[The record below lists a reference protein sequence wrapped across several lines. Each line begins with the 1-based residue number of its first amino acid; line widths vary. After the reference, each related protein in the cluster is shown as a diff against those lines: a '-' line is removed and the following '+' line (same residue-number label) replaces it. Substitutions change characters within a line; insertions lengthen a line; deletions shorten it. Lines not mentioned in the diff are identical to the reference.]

1 MSYESRPKTDA
12 ERSGTHTHECV
23 DCERPFRCVG
33 SDMCGESATCRCSQ
47 CYEDHVNREVAGT
60 ADTRVAVEREIVK
73 WLRMTPTARKVAI
86 SIHSSQDIAR
96 LADAIERGEHR
107 KPAKEGESRGES
119 SRLPPSPHGSVRG
132 TDAVCMPPVSAEPYR
147 GIGRTGD
154 CDCADDFTCAEHGGG
169 HVLRDHK

>member
-1 MSYESRPKTDA
+1 
-12 ERSGTHTHECV
+12 
-23 DCERPFRCVG
+23 
-33 SDMCGESATCRCSQ
+33 MCGESATCRCSQ

-107 KPAKEGESRGES
+107 KPAKEGGVKGGIEPS
-119 SRLPPSPHGSVRG
+119 SPLPPWVCIWNGCGLYGVCMGSVWRLYPMNPEITNEPCPWSG
-132 TDAVCMPPVSAEPYR
+132 AVAKWTAMMKPWAS
-147 GIGRTGD
+147 
-154 CDCADDFTCAEHGGG
+154 
-169 HVLRDHK
+169 